1 MGELY
6 GGLNFELIF
15 INIDSFIQIYSH
27 YFVTDTPKTL
37 ILLVALISCTI
48 QCLFEL
54 VLSYAA
60 IL

>member
-6 GGLNFELIF
+6 GGLNFELIV
-15 INIDSFIQIYSH
+15 INNDSFIHIYSH
-27 YFVTDTPKTL
+27 NFLTDTPKTL